1 VTATQTQFL
10 TTALGQS
17 IRWAVATDQGF
28 ARRTAWAAV
37 VSAERRSTNLPPTG
51 GLHPRAAADSQLAL
65 RFPTLAAVPW
75 LRGALSVQA
84 VAGGAAASPP
94 QSGLLLLYS
103 IGRRENEAQTIS
115 VTP

>member
-1 VTATQTQFL
+1 
-10 TTALGQS
+10 
-17 IRWAVATDQGF
+17 
-28 ARRTAWAAV
+28 
-37 VSAERRSTNLPPTG
+37 
-51 GLHPRAAADSQLAL
+51 LAL